1 MKDLNEI
8 EPGINGQ
15 MKKNPFSLPEGYFES
30 FSDRLQERML
40 LEKPAG
46 KMAGTKILR
55 PALLYFAGFC
65 LIVSIGLLIP
75 RLIHTPQAQKSNSE
89 ANMANIIIYSLEN
102 IDEQTLIEALPKSD
116 IDTVSSEITQEEL
129 VKYIQEQD
137 IDPNTINE
145 EL

>member
-1 MKDLNEI
+1 MEDLNEI
-8 EPGINGQ
+8 EPGFKGQ
-15 MKKNPFSLPEGYFES
+15 MKKNPFTVPEGYFES

-46 KMAGTKILR
+46 KMTGRKILR

-65 LIVSIGLLIP
+65 LLISIGLLIP
-75 RLIHTPQAQKSNSE
+75 KLMQTPQTFKSNSE
-89 ANMANIIIYSLEN
+89 ANMTNLIMYSLEN
-102 IDEQTLIEALPKSD
+102 IDEQTIIEALPKPD
-116 IDTVSSEITQEEL
+116 IDTVSSEITREEL